1 MMGEIFTSPSR
12 PFYQSTAI
20 MELSPINADIYT
32 EFIKRHFAENKKKI
46 AVETIQEVYK
56 RFEGITWYIQF
67 MANSLY
73 AMTAEG
79 EECTVDKV
87 NFAIENILS
96 QLNFTYSS
104 LLFQL
109 PPKQKEVLIAICKE
123 GKAQEITSSKF
134 IS

>member
-1 MMGEIFTSPSR
+1 MGAVSR

-79 EECTVDKV
+79 EEC
-87 NFAIENILS
+87 ILHFCFNS
-96 QLNFTYSS
+96 HLNKKKSS
-104 LLFQL
+104 LLFVRKERLRKSL
-109 PPKQKEVLIAICKE
+109 PLN
-123 GKAQEITSSKF
+123 F
-134 IS
+134 

>member
-1 MMGEIFTSPSR
+1 
-12 PFYQSTAI
+12 

-96 QLNFTYSS
+96 QLNFTYLHFCFNSHLNKKKFL
-104 LLFQL
+104 LLFVRKERLRKSL
-109 PPKQKEVLIAICKE
+109 PLN
-123 GKAQEITSSKF
+123 F
-134 IS
+134 